1 MVGKQSFIKS
11 LRNDQKTLEFICFY
25 FWVTNQLYFKYNWR
39 LKPCSDRHQLALMGK
54 KPTAYSWLLQG
65 HCIFKAGCYG
75 KSADVKQKM
84 LNLAPISHIYDFIL
98 MLWKTRLLSELH
110 SSTRKESKFIQRTFR
125 VTHAQ
130 IYRQMMMAG
139 WKILTYRQILQFKY
153 VQAQI
158 PCSVLCNVTY
168 VNSLFASWPYDG
180 G

>member
-1 MVGKQSFIKS
+1 M
-11 LRNDQKTLEFICFY
+11 
-25 FWVTNQLYFKYNWR
+25 FWQT
-39 LKPCSDRHQLALMGK
+39 SISTDGK
-54 KPTAYSWLLQG
+54 KTHSLFMITTGPLHFQGRVLWKKRRRQAENAEFSSNFTHIWRIGNLWL
-65 HCIFKAGCYG
+65 
-75 KSADVKQKM
+75 KS
-84 LNLAPISHIYDFIL
+84 ITSHFCCFIL